1 MSEVWCGIPVYN
13 NAGTIADVVSRC
25 RRQIAD
31 VVVIDDGSTDADL
44 RELLKPLPLDVPVI
58 RHPTNLG
65 KGKALLTAFSYAE
78 ARGARYFITLDGDG
92 QHFPEDIPEFI
103 SKLDPDTILIG
114 SRQKVIGKMPYSSR
128 FGREFSDFWVCI
140 ESGAVVSDTQS
151 GFRAYP
157 LAAIQGLRL
166 RSRHYNLEVE
176 VVTRAVWA
184 GMKIGSVPIR
194 VQYMEGPNRVS
205 SFRPFADN
213 ARISLMHTRLV
224 LRQLVP
230 MPHRRLAADPHP
242 SPLPEYRAR
251 GEDLITRVKSLCAEN
266 STPLGL
272 AAAVAVSA
280 LLGILLWP
288 WGVIAVGYVAVRLH
302 LNKIVAL
309 VTLALCIPK
318 SLPEFCVRVGK
329 AVASPG
335 WARFVGAH
343 IVAFVAAPVAAVLV
357 YSIARRFQPIA
368 PATGSDGI

>member
-1 MSEVWCGIPVYN
+1 
-13 NAGTIADVVSRC
+13 
-25 RRQIAD
+25 
-31 VVVIDDGSTDADL
+31 
-44 RELLKPLPLDVPVI
+44 
-58 RHPTNLG
+58 
-65 KGKALLTAFSYAE
+65 
-78 ARGARYFITLDGDG
+78 
-92 QHFPEDIPEFI
+92 
-103 SKLDPDTILIG
+103 
-114 SRQKVIGKMPYSSR
+114 MPRSSR
-128 FGREFSDFWVCI
+128 FGREFSDFWVYI

-157 LAAIQGLRL
+157 LEAVQRLQL

-184 GMKIGSVPIR
+184 GLKIGSVPIR
-194 VQYMEGPNRVS
+194 VEYLEGPNRVS
-205 SFRPFADN
+205 SFRPVADN
-213 ARISLMHTRLV
+213 VRISLMHTRLV
-224 LRQLVP
+224 LRQLMP
-230 MPHRRLAADPHP
+230 IPHRRLPADPHP

-251 GEDLITRVKSLCAEN
+251 GEDFGGMLKSVCLEN

-288 WGVIAVGYVAVRLH
+288 WGVIAVGYVAIRLH

-309 VTLALCIPK
+309 ATLALCIPK
-318 SLPEFCVRVGK
+318 SLPDFCVRVGQ

-357 YSIARRFQPIA
+357 YCIARRFQPLA
-368 PATGSDGI
+368 PATGSDGT